1 MYVCVFVLHV
11 VDAHNTTEELRQKHL
26 ELGAEITRTCYEG
39 YHRMPTGIFPEV
51 LRFDDHS
58 KDFRCLNHF
67 LIFSAAHQC

>member
-1 MYVCVFVLHV
+1 LHV

-39 YHRMPTGIFPEV
+39 YHRMPTGIFPEI

-58 KDFRCLNHF
+58 KDFRYLKYY
-67 LIFSAAHQC
+67 I